1 MKRRIRLLIIA
12 AIVVFNAGVYVKYAH
27 RVEPP
32 RVFQV
37 KIDRGDVI
45 DVASATGMLQA
56 TRTVE
61 IGSQVTGV
69 VRKLHADFNSIVHKG
84 DVLAEIDPSL
94 SEADLESA
102 RAAEQRAEV
111 DLEQDQAVLE
121 NDRTNLGRA
130 EELFKHDLS
139 SEADKETA
147 EVQTATDQLKVQQ
160 DSASVT
166 IAQASVHQAQLNV
179 DHCTI
184 TSPID
189 GIVISREV
197 DEGQTVTSSMTAPT
211 LYVLATDLTHLQLM
225 GEIDESVIGKI
236 HTGQD
241 VAFTVDAY
249 PGAVFHGQVD
259 VMRLT
264 SNTVNNV
271 VTYDTVVSAQ
281 NPDLRLRPGMTAS
294 LRIEAARTT
303 GVLRVP
309 NLALRFKPTD
319 RMFAGFHQSP
329 DAGQP
334 GKQVWKVQDGQLQ
347 SIPLQLG
354 LTDGNVT
361 EVRNSDL
368 HAGDSVVVGIF
379 VPPGTAR

>member
-1 MKRRIRLLIIA
+1 
-12 AIVVFNAGVYVKYAH
+12 
-27 RVEPP
+27 
-32 RVFQV
+32 
-37 KIDRGDVI
+37 
-45 DVASATGMLQA
+45 
-56 TRTVE
+56 
-61 IGSQVTGV
+61 
-69 VRKLHADFNSIVHKG
+69 
-84 DVLAEIDPSL
+84 
-94 SEADLESA
+94 
-102 RAAEQRAEV
+102 
-111 DLEQDQAVLE
+111 
-121 NDRTNLGRA
+121 
-130 EELFKHDLS
+130 
-139 SEADKETA
+139 
-147 EVQTATDQLKVQQ
+147 
-160 DSASVT
+160 VT

-294 LRIEAARTT
+294 LRIEAARAT
-303 GVLRVP
+303 GVLRAP

-319 RMFAGFHQSP
+319 RMFAAFHQSP
-329 DAGQP
+329 DAGQAA
-334 GKQVWKVQDGQLQ
+334 KQVWKVQNGQLQ
-347 SIPLQLG
+347 RIPLQLG

-361 EVRNSDL
+361 EVRNGDL

>member
-12 AIVVFNAGVYVKYAH
+12 AIVIFNAGVYVKYAN

-32 RVFQV
+32 RVSQV
-37 KIDRGDVI
+37 TIDRGNVI
-45 DVASATGMLQA
+45 DVASATGTLQA
-56 TRTVE
+56 TRTVD

-69 VRKLHADFNSIVHKG
+69 VRKLHADFNSIVHRG

-102 RAAEQRAEV
+102 KAAEQRAEV

-121 NDRTNLGRA
+121 NDRVNLNRA
-130 EELFKHDLS
+130 EDLFKHDLS
-139 SEADKETA
+139 SEVDKDTA
-147 EVQTATDQLKVQQ
+147 EVQTTTDQLKLQQ
-160 DSASVT
+160 DSAAVT

-184 TSPID
+184 ISPID

-197 DEGQTVTSSMTAPT
+197 DEGQTVTSSVTAPT
-211 LYVLATDLTHLQLM
+211 LYVLATDLAHLQLM

-249 PGAVFHGQVD
+249 PGAVFHGPVA

-264 SNTVNNV
+264 SNNVNNV
-271 VTYDTVVSAQ
+271 VTYDTVVSAE

-294 LRIEAARTT
+294 LRIEAARAT

-319 RMFAGFHQSP
+319 RMFAAFHESP
-329 DAGQP
+329 DAGQI
-334 GKQVWKVQDGQLQ
+334 GKQVWKLQNDQLVR
-347 SIPLQLG
+347 IPLQLG
-354 LTDGNVT
+354 LTDGSVT
-361 EVRNSDL
+361 EVRSGDL

>member
-1 MKRRIRLLIIA
+1 MKRRIWLLIIT

-37 KIDRGDVI
+37 KIDRGDVV
-45 DVASATGMLQA
+45 DVAAATGILQA

-69 VRKLHADFNSIVHKG
+69 VRKLHADFNSIVHRG

-94 SEADLESA
+94 SEMDLESA

-121 NDRTNLGRA
+121 NDRTNLSRA

-139 SEADKETA
+139 SEADRETA
-147 EVQTATDQLKVQQ
+147 EVQTATDQLKVLQ
-160 DSASVT
+160 DSATVT

-294 LRIEAARTT
+294 LRIEAARAT
-303 GVLRVP
+303 GVLRAP

-319 RMFAGFHQSP
+319 RMFAAFHQSP
-329 DAGQP
+329 DAGQAA
-334 GKQVWKVQDGQLQ
+334 KQVWKVQNGQLQ
-347 SIPLQLG
+347 GIPLQLG
-354 LTDGNVT
+354 LTDGNMT
-361 EVRNSDL
+361 EVRNGDL

>member
-1 MKRRIRLLIIA
+1 VDPRRIGA
-12 AIVVFNAGVYVKYAH
+12 V
-27 RVEPP
+27 
-32 RVFQV
+32 
-37 KIDRGDVI
+37 
-45 DVASATGMLQA
+45 S
-56 TRTVE
+56 RT
-61 IGSQVTGV
+61 T
-69 VRKLHADFNSIVHKG
+69 
-84 DVLAEIDPSL
+84 
-94 SEADLESA
+94 A
-102 RAAEQRAEV
+102 R
-111 DLEQDQAVLE
+111 
-121 NDRTNLGRA
+121 NLGCAGAFQRP
-130 EELFKHDLS
+130 S

-147 EVQTATDQLKVQQ
+147 EVQTATHQPKVQQ

-249 PGAVFHGQVD
+249 PDAVFHGQVD

-264 SNTVNNV
+264 ANTVNNV

-294 LRIEAARTT
+294 LRIEAAHAT
-303 GVLRVP
+303 GARVP

-319 RMFAGFHQSP
+319 RMLRPSQSP
-329 DAGQP
+329 DAGQT
-334 GKQVWKVQDGQLQ
+334 GKQVWKVQNGQLQ
-347 SIPLQLG
+347 HSSSARPDRRKRDRGAQRRSSRRRLG
-354 LTDGNVT
+354 RRRNLRPAGHDALTADSGVEHPEIVLARRPEVGLHYPERILSGRARSPDVLAHRAPAPAPHDGGASLEGPSCFSPV
-361 EVRNSDL
+361 S
-368 HAGDSVVVGIF
+368 
-379 VPPGTAR
+379 